1 MIKNS
6 SAILIVL
13 IAGLFWSFGPLV
25 VRYIDDAH
33 LIPWQYLFFRGSVI
47 FLVLNIYLF
56 LAEGHKFTKNY
67 NKIGLS
73 GVIGGVSLG
82 IANISFILSIT
93 TTTAAVTMM
102 MLATQPFVAAILA
115 YIFLKEKISKTT
127 LIAIIVA
134 AGGIIFM
141 SLDSKGEGSLFGLF
155 NGLLSS
161 LGFAGFTVSLRWRK
175 KTPKFTTVAIAG
187 IFCAAV
193 AILVLIFYD
202 SNILISVKNS
212 SLSALHGFL
221 VCSGLIL
228 FSMKSRYLPATDLT
242 LLSLT
247 EVLGGIFWVW
257 LPIFGINEVPTVN
270 TLIGGGI
277 ITTAIIFYAFNTK
290 RPLSS
295 RYIWAKN

>member
-1 MIKNS
+1 MIKNNT
-6 SAILIVL
+6 AIWIVL

-25 VRYIDDAH
+25 VRNIDNAH
-33 LIPWQYLFFRGSVI
+33 LIPWQYLFFRGSII

-56 LAEGHKFTKNY
+56 LVEGKKFISNY
-67 NKIGLS
+67 SRIGLS
-73 GVIGGVSLG
+73 GLIGGVSLG

-93 TTTAAVTMM
+93 STTAAVTMM

-115 YIFLKEKISKTT
+115 YIFLKEKIRLTT
-127 LIAIIVA
+127 LIAIIIA
-134 AGGIIFM
+134 AAGIIFM
-141 SLDSKGEGSLFGLF
+141 SFDSKGDGTLFGLF

-175 KTPKFTTVAIAG
+175 QTPKFTTVSIAG
-187 IFCAAV
+187 IFCTLVAV
-193 AILVLIFYD
+193 IVLIFYD

-221 VCSGLIL
+221 VCTGLIL
-228 FSMKSRYLPATDLT
+228 YSAKSKYLPATDLT

-257 LPIFGINEVPTVN
+257 LPIFGINEVPSTN
-270 TLIGGGI
+270 TLIGGAI
-277 ITTAIIFYAFNTK
+277 ITVAIIFYGLNAK
-290 RPLSS
+290 RKLLS
-295 RYIWAKN
+295 RYA

>member
-6 SAILIVL
+6 SAIVIVL
-13 IAGLFWSFGPLV
+13 IAGVFWSFGPLV
-25 VRYIDDAH
+25 VRHIDNAQ

-56 LAEGHKFTKNY
+56 LGEGQKFIGNY
-67 NKIGLS
+67 SKIGLS
-73 GVIGGVSLG
+73 GLIGGVSLG

-127 LIAIIVA
+127 FIAITVA
-134 AGGIIFM
+134 AAGIIFM
-141 SLDSKGEGSLFGLF
+141 SLDSKGEGTLFGLI

-175 KTPKFTTVAIAG
+175 NTPKFTTVAIAG

-193 AILVLIFYD
+193 AILVLFFYD
-202 SNILISVKNS
+202 TNILISLKNT

-221 VCSGLIL
+221 VCSALIL
-228 FSMKSRYLPATDLT
+228 YSSNAKYLPAADLT

-257 LPIFGINEVPTVN
+257 LPWFGINEVPSVN
-270 TLIGGGI
+270 TLIGGAI
-277 ITTAIIFYAFNTK
+277 IISAIIFYGYNTK
-290 RPLSS
+290 RVLQS
-295 RYIWAKN
+295 RYV

>member
-13 IAGLFWSFGPLV
+13 IAGVFWSFGPLV
-25 VRYIDDAH
+25 VRHIDNAQ

-56 LAEGHKFTKNY
+56 LAEGQKFIGNY
-67 NKIGLS
+67 NRIGLS
-73 GVIGGVSLG
+73 GLIGGVSLG

-93 TTTAAVTMM
+93 TTTAAITMM

-115 YIFLKEKISKTT
+115 YVFLKEKISKTT
-127 LIAIIVA
+127 LIAIIIA
-134 AGGIIFM
+134 AAGIIFI
-141 SLDSKGEGSLFGLF
+141 SFDSKGEGTLFGLI

-175 KTPKFTTVAIAG
+175 RTPKFTTVAIAG
-187 IFCAAV
+187 IFCSAV
-193 AILVLIFYD
+193 AILVLLFND
-202 SNILISVKNS
+202 SNILISLKNS

-257 LPIFGINEVPTVN
+257 LPWFGINEIPSTN
-270 TLIGGGI
+270 TLIGGATI
-277 ITTAIIFYAFNTK
+277 VFAITFYGFNAK
-290 RPLSS
+290 RVLQS
-295 RYIWAKN
+295 RYV

>member
-13 IAGLFWSFGPLV
+13 IAGIFWSFGPLV
-25 VRYIDDAH
+25 VRHIDNAQ

-56 LAEGHKFTKNY
+56 LAEGQKFIGNY
-67 NKIGLS
+67 SRIGLS
-73 GVIGGVSLG
+73 GLIGGVSLG

-93 TTTAAVTMM
+93 TTTAAITMM
-102 MLATQPFVAAILA
+102 MLATQPFIAAILA

-127 LIAIIVA
+127 LIAIIIA
-134 AGGIIFM
+134 AAGIIFM
-141 SLDSKGEGSLFGLF
+141 SFDSKGEGTLFGLI

-161 LGFAGFTVSLRWRK
+161 LGFAGFTVSLRWK
-175 KTPKFTTVAIAG
+175 KRTPKFTTVAIAG
-187 IFCAAV
+187 IFCSAI
-193 AILVLIFYD
+193 AILVLLFND
-202 SNILISVKNS
+202 SNILISLKNS

-228 FSMKSRYLPATDLT
+228 FSIKSRYLPATDLT

-257 LPIFGINEVPTVN
+257 LPWFGINEIPSTN
-270 TLIGGGI
+270 TLIGGVI
-277 ITTAIIFYAFNTK
+277 IIFAITFYGFNAK
-290 RPLSS
+290 RVLQSG
-295 RYIWAKN
+295 YV